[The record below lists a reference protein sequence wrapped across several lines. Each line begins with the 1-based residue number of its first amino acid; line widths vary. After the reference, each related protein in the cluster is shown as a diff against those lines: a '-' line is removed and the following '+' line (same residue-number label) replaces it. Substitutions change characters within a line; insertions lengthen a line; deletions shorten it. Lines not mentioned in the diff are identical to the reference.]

1 MSDFADL
8 SIFSFF
14 EDPELNSTTTLDLPQ
29 TSSAEAWKD
38 FFVSDMEDQ
47 LQGLV
52 RQGSPDSGVDFELD
66 TNALV
71 TEHDPVFHQAMK
83 SSDFQEEIDWMF
95 NRPSAGVAAAPAHRL
110 NLSFSISEDE
120 LDNIFSDNEDPTH
133 SMSTHEDNPDTKPV
147 ITIKQEDTS
156 ATNPN
161 KIHSY
166 SAVPTTNSRPKSV
179 RSSNGSRANRSLL
192 SSGPRQRRSSSSTMN
207 SRKRKLYE
215 VAQPLANP
223 EAEKCRLNAIN
234 AKKNRD
240 RKKQQLDEAEM
251 EIKRLRVE
259 NEELQGEAE
268 NARDELDY
276 AMLELR
282 ELKEQMK
289 KAGLSVGKS
298 RRA

>member
-1 MSDFADL
+1 
-8 SIFSFF
+8 
-14 EDPELNSTTTLDLPQ
+14 
-29 TSSAEAWKD
+29 
-38 FFVSDMEDQ
+38 MEDQ

-52 RQGSPDSGVDFELD
+52 RQGSPDSGIDFELD

-71 TEHDPVFHQAMK
+71 TEHDPVFHQAMR

-95 NRPSAGVAAAPAHRL
+95 NRPSAGVAAAPAHKL

-133 SMSTHEDNPDTKPV
+133 SMPTHDEIPDVKPV
-147 ITIKQEDTS
+147 ITIKQEDVAAS
-156 ATNPN
+156 NPN

-166 SAVPTTNSRPKSV
+166 SALSTTSSRPRSV
-179 RSSNGSRANRSLL
+179 RSSHGSRATRSPP
-192 SSGPRQRRSSSSTMN
+192 STGPRQRRSSSSTMN

-268 NARDELDY
+268 SVRDDLEY
-276 AMLELR
+276 AMQELR

-289 KAGLSVGKS
+289 KAGLPVDEPEE
-298 RRA
+298 